1 MATRMNLRFLETLV
15 YVAELRSFRQ
25 AAARLH
31 TTQPA
36 VSARIRALEGLLGV
50 ELVDRSGRDVRLT
63 PAGVEAVRYARAIA
77 QLNADMCQR
86 LSSTQALQGLLRL
99 GVIDTIIHSWLPR
112 LIERLRTTYPQ
123 VGFELTADTSI
134 SLADQLRAGEID
146 LALLM
151 GPVQEDGLVNLDLGG
166 YPMAWVANPRRF
178 AFDGPIDVAQLAAY
192 PILSYPRHS
201 QPYRII
207 ERCFQASRGRQPLLN
222 CSNSLASLVRLA
234 VDGIGIAAI
243 PPAVIETELAAGT
256 LVRLPVRQ
264 AFPSL
269 RFTACYA
276 DRPPAALPSTVAR
289 FAREEAARFSAEK
302 GMDKALPPADDDNQ
316 PLSGS

>member
-1 MATRMNLRFLETLV
+1 M
-15 YVAELRSFRQ
+15 
-25 AAARLH
+25 
-31 TTQPA
+31 
-36 VSARIRALEGLLGV
+36 
-50 ELVDRSGRDVRLT
+50 
-63 PAGVEAVRYARAIA
+63 
-77 QLNADMCQR
+77 
-86 LSSTQALQGLLRL
+86 
-99 GVIDTIIHSWLPR
+99 
-112 LIERLRTTYPQ
+112 
-123 VGFELTADTSI
+123 
-134 SLADQLRAGEID
+134 
-146 LALLM
+146 
-151 GPVQEDGLVNLDLGG
+151 QEDGLVNLDLGG

-264 AFPSL
+264 A
-269 RFTACYA
+269 
-276 DRPPAALPSTVAR
+276 ALPSTVAR
-289 FAREEAARFSAEK
+289 VAREEAARFSAEK

>member
-1 MATRMNLRFLETLV
+1 MAGAMNLRFLETLV

-36 VSARIRALEGLLGV
+36 VSARIRALEDSLGV
-50 ELVDRSGRDVRLT
+50 ELVDRTGRDVRLT

-77 QLNADMCQR
+77 ELNADMCQR
-86 LSSTQALQGLLRL
+86 LSSAQMLQGILRL
-99 GVIDTIIHSWLPR
+99 GVIDTIIHTWLPR

-123 VGFELTADTSI
+123 VSFELTADTSI
-134 SLADQLRAGEID
+134 SLAAQLRAGDID

-151 GPVQEDGLVNLDLGG
+151 GPLDDDGIVNRDLGR
-166 YPMAWVANPRRF
+166 YPMAWVANPDRF
-178 AFDGPIDVAQLAAY
+178 AFDGPIDVAQLADY

-201 QPYRII
+201 KPYRTI
-207 ERCFQASRGRQPLLN
+207 ERCFEASRGRQPLLN

-243 PPAVIETELAAGT
+243 PPAVIERELAAGT

-264 AFPSL
+264 AFPGL

-276 DRPPAALPSTVAR
+276 DRPPAALPSTVAG
-289 FAREEAARFSAEK
+289 FAREEAVRFSAEK
-302 GMDKALPPADDDNQ
+302 GPDWAEPPQDDDTA
-316 PLSGS
+316 P